1 MGWRLREGE
10 SEIATRR
17 VAPDYGPNSEYFTIR
32 LHHSGQLCEFG
43 RRVYVGG
50 KIDHFDYC
58 HVDEMSLIELTEMAK
73 TLQIDT
79 EHVTFFYSG
88 NGINDCNSIAMMSTD
103 LHTLELVNY
112 VDGDRIVGIFIDHGH
127 GHGTPSEGDS
137 SRRLPDIEEGLEYMG
152 DDIEGDMN
160 EGEERQRVEKSEA
173 QSEGQR
179 DGEAEKKSE
188 GQRDNDA
195 EKQRVGGEENEK
207 QRVGV
212 LNNGQMSDDSDD
224 EQSIGNDSCYS
235 DGLVDSE
242 LGIGDNESD
251 FGIEVNWGGVGG
263 KGKSSQSM
271 KSNKGKGKEVD
282 KHGGFAVF
290 NSNLDNG
297 DPQFE
302 VGLCFPDTQSFRDA
316 VRQHSIINARD
327 VVFTKNDKNKVQVKC
342 KHDTCKWYIFASKI
356 HGEDTMQVKT
366 LHNEHQCT
374 RVERVSAANSKWLA
388 NKYKDKLR
396 TDPKW
401 PVDSMM
407 SVMQKECKLLFSKFQ
422 MYRAKE
428 KVAKMSA
435 GSEEQQYGLLWR
447 YAAEITRSNPNTT
460 VKIKTKEVD
469 GKLLFRRFYC
479 CWGALKAGFLDG
491 CRPLICLD
499 GCHLKTY
506 CGGILLC
513 AVGID
518 GNNCMYPFAYAVVE
532 KEKKSTWLWFLELL
546 MNDLEIPT
554 DSDKWT
560 IMSDKQKGLIDAV
573 DMLLPYCEH
582 RFCVMHLYNNFKLAH
597 KGLGLKMMLWKAA
610 KATRV
615 VDFEKIMNELRG
627 KDLEAFKWLAK
638 RPAAQWS
645 RSYFR
650 CNAKCDILLNNMCE
664 SFNATIVEARSRP
677 IVDMLETIR
686 MMLMKRVYVKRDQ
699 IKKHKGK
706 LTPNIQKLIEEL
718 KKKSMEYI
726 AHWNGKD
733 QFEVESCYGSGSL
746 LESHVHMQFLACIS
760 WGSKANIMMVIS
772 KAKQGRHNSPST
784 QQKKKKKTIE
794 NVAAASPSKNAA
806 SADPSKITVPES
818 LSKTAASASPSK
830 APILASRSK
839 TTAPASLSK
848 TTASASHSKAPI
860 SASHSKTTASA
871 GHAASPS
878 PSTAANQDI
887 HFELPPGCSQQ

>member
-10 SEIATRR
+10 SEIATGR

-79 EHVTFFYSG
+79 EHVTFFYSR

-160 EGEERQRVEKSEA
+160 EEKERQRVEKSEA

-195 EKQRVGGEENEK
+195 EKQRVG
-207 QRVGV
+207 
-212 LNNGQMSDDSDD
+212 
-224 EQSIGNDSCYS
+224 

-327 VVFTKNDKNKVQVKC
+327 VVFTKNDKNKVQVS
-342 KHDTCKWYIFASKI
+342 AN
-356 HGEDTMQVKT
+356 MT
-366 LHNEHQCT
+366 LVNGLKE
-374 RVERVSAANSKWLA
+374 SAANSKWLA

-627 KDLEAFKWLAK
+627 KDLKAFKWLAK

-733 QFEVESCYGSGSL
+733 QFEVESCYGDKHNLHLGEKTCSCRKWQLTGIPCAHAISGMYFMGYKPEDYVHEYYHKSNFLRVYNHLMMPL
-746 LESHVHMQFLACIS
+746 L
-760 WGSKANIMMVIS
+760 G
-772 KAKQGRHNSPST
+772 
-784 QQKKKKKTIE
+784 
-794 NVAAASPSKNAA
+794 
-806 SADPSKITVPES
+806 PEEW
-818 LSKTAASASPSK
+818 P
-830 APILASRSK
+830 
-839 TTAPASLSK
+839 
-848 TTASASHSKAPI
+848 HSDRPTLLPPI
-860 SASHSKTTASA
+860 SERMPGRPKKQDRRKTLDEMKNKKDEVT
-871 GHAASPS
+871 
-878 PSTAANQDI
+878 N
-887 HFELPPGCSQQ
+887 

>member
-10 SEIATRR
+10 SEIATGR
-17 VAPDYGPNSEYFTIR
+17 VALTMVSYSIPFLFVFSSFRVRNMGPNSEYFTIR

-58 HVDEMSLIELTEMAK
+58 HVDAMSLIELTEMAK

-79 EHVTFFYSG
+79 EHVTFFYSR

-160 EGEERQRVEKSEA
+160 DGEERQRVEKSEA

-195 EKQRVGGEENEK
+195 EKQRVG
-207 QRVGV
+207 
-212 LNNGQMSDDSDD
+212 
-224 EQSIGNDSCYS
+224 

-251 FGIEVNWGGVGG
+251 FGIEVNW
-263 KGKSSQSM
+263 
-271 KSNKGKGKEVD
+271 
-282 KHGGFAVF
+282 VF

-342 KHDTCKWYIFASKI
+342 KHDACKWYIFASKI

-435 GSEEQQYGLLWR
+435 GSEENSMVCYG
-447 YAAEITRSNPNTT
+447 
-460 VKIKTKEVD
+460 
-469 GKLLFRRFYC
+469 
-479 CWGALKAGFLDG
+479 
-491 CRPLICLD
+491 
-499 GCHLKTY
+499 
-506 CGGILLC
+506 
-513 AVGID
+513 D

-615 VDFEKIMNELRG
+615 VDFEKIMNELRERIWKPSNG
-627 KDLEAFKWLAK
+627 LQKDLLHSG
-638 RPAAQWS
+638 P
-645 RSYFR
+645 
-650 CNAKCDILLNNMCE
+650 DHTLDVM
-664 SFNATIVEARSRP
+664 
-677 IVDMLETIR
+677 
-686 MMLMKRVYVKRDQ
+686 
-699 IKKHKGK
+699 
-706 LTPNIQKLIEEL
+706 PNVIFIE
-718 KKKSMEYI
+718 
-726 AHWNGKD
+726 
-733 QFEVESCYGSGSL
+733 Q
-746 LESHVHMQFLACIS
+746 HV
-760 WGSKANIMMVIS
+760 
-772 KAKQGRHNSPST
+772 
-784 QQKKKKKTIE
+784 
-794 NVAAASPSKNAA
+794 
-806 SADPSKITVPES
+806 
-818 LSKTAASASPSK
+818 
-830 APILASRSK
+830 
-839 TTAPASLSK
+839 
-848 TTASASHSKAPI
+848 
-860 SASHSKTTASA
+860 
-871 GHAASPS
+871 
-878 PSTAANQDI
+878 
-887 HFELPPGCSQQ
+887 

>member
-10 SEIATRR
+10 SEIATGR

-79 EHVTFFYSG
+79 EHVTFFYSR

-179 DGEAEKKSE
+179 DGEAEKK
-188 GQRDNDA
+188 N
-195 EKQRVGGEENEK
+195 
-207 QRVGV
+207 
-212 LNNGQMSDDSDD
+212 
-224 EQSIGNDSCYS
+224 
-235 DGLVDSE
+235 GLVDSE

-435 GSEEQQYGLLWR
+435 GSEEQQWFVMEVCGRDY
-447 YAAEITRSNPNTT
+447 
-460 VKIKTKEVD
+460 KI
-469 GKLLFRRFYC
+469 
-479 CWGALKAGFLDG
+479 
-491 CRPLICLD
+491 
-499 GCHLKTY
+499 
-506 CGGILLC
+506 
-513 AVGID
+513 
-518 GNNCMYPFAYAVVE
+518 
-532 KEKKSTWLWFLELL
+532 
-546 MNDLEIPT
+546 
-554 DSDKWT
+554 
-560 IMSDKQKGLIDAV
+560 
-573 DMLLPYCEH
+573 
-582 RFCVMHLYNNFKLAH
+582 
-597 KGLGLKMMLWKAA
+597 
-610 KATRV
+610 
-615 VDFEKIMNELRG
+615 
-627 KDLEAFKWLAK
+627 
-638 RPAAQWS
+638 
-645 RSYFR
+645 
-650 CNAKCDILLNNMCE
+650 
-664 SFNATIVEARSRP
+664 
-677 IVDMLETIR
+677 
-686 MMLMKRVYVKRDQ
+686 
-699 IKKHKGK
+699 
-706 LTPNIQKLIEEL
+706 
-718 KKKSMEYI
+718 
-726 AHWNGKD
+726 
-733 QFEVESCYGSGSL
+733 
-746 LESHVHMQFLACIS
+746 
-760 WGSKANIMMVIS
+760 
-772 KAKQGRHNSPST
+772 
-784 QQKKKKKTIE
+784 
-794 NVAAASPSKNAA
+794 
-806 SADPSKITVPES
+806 
-818 LSKTAASASPSK
+818 
-830 APILASRSK
+830 
-839 TTAPASLSK
+839 
-848 TTASASHSKAPI
+848 
-860 SASHSKTTASA
+860 
-871 GHAASPS
+871 
-878 PSTAANQDI
+878 
-887 HFELPPGCSQQ
+887 

>member
-10 SEIATRR
+10 SEIATGR

-58 HVDEMSLIELTEMAK
+58 HVDAMSLIELTEMAK

-79 EHVTFFYSG
+79 EHVTFFYSR

-160 EGEERQRVEKSEA
+160 DGEERQRVEKSEA

-195 EKQRVGGEENEK
+195 EKQRVEVKKMKN
-207 QRVGV
+207 R
-212 LNNGQMSDDSDD
+212 
-224 EQSIGNDSCYS
+224 
-235 DGLVDSE
+235 SE

-342 KHDTCKWYIFASKI
+342 KHDACKWYIFASKI

-435 GSEEQQYGLLWR
+435 AVKNNSMVCYG
-447 YAAEITRSNPNTT
+447 
-460 VKIKTKEVD
+460 
-469 GKLLFRRFYC
+469 
-479 CWGALKAGFLDG
+479 
-491 CRPLICLD
+491 
-499 GCHLKTY
+499 
-506 CGGILLC
+506 
-513 AVGID
+513 D

-650 CNAKCDILLNNMCE
+650 
-664 SFNATIVEARSRP
+664 
-677 IVDMLETIR
+677 
-686 MMLMKRVYVKRDQ
+686 
-699 IKKHKGK
+699 
-706 LTPNIQKLIEEL
+706 
-718 KKKSMEYI
+718 
-726 AHWNGKD
+726 
-733 QFEVESCYGSGSL
+733 
-746 LESHVHMQFLACIS
+746 
-760 WGSKANIMMVIS
+760 
-772 KAKQGRHNSPST
+772 
-784 QQKKKKKTIE
+784 
-794 NVAAASPSKNAA
+794 
-806 SADPSKITVPES
+806 
-818 LSKTAASASPSK
+818 
-830 APILASRSK
+830 
-839 TTAPASLSK
+839 
-848 TTASASHSKAPI
+848 
-860 SASHSKTTASA
+860 
-871 GHAASPS
+871 
-878 PSTAANQDI
+878 
-887 HFELPPGCSQQ
+887 

>member
-1 MGWRLREGE
+1 MTGIIDFDSTRILLNFEKLWLSRAYEDCILDMTSGGCVMRHDPHKLYLVKLEYAARMVDSKREFV
-10 SEIATRR
+10 SW
-17 VAPDYGPNSEYFTIR
+17 PNSEYFTIR

-79 EHVTFFYSG
+79 EHVTFFYSR

-127 GHGTPSEGDS
+127 G
-137 SRRLPDIEEGLEYMG
+137 MG
-152 DDIEGDMN
+152 H
-160 EGEERQRVEKSEA
+160 QVKWTV
-173 QSEGQR
+173 
-179 DGEAEKKSE
+179 K
-188 GQRDNDA
+188 
-195 EKQRVGGEENEK
+195 
-207 QRVGV
+207 
-212 LNNGQMSDDSDD
+212 
-224 EQSIGNDSCYS
+224 
-235 DGLVDSE
+235 

-251 FGIEVNWGGVGG
+251 FGIEVNWGGVG
-263 KGKSSQSM
+263 
-271 KSNKGKGKEVD
+271 
-282 KHGGFAVF
+282 VF

-342 KHDTCKWYIFASKI
+342 KHDTCKW
-356 HGEDTMQVKT
+356 
-366 LHNEHQCT
+366 
-374 RVERVSAANSKWLA
+374 VERVSAANSKWLA

-447 YAAEITRSNPNTT
+447 
-460 VKIKTKEVD
+460 
-469 GKLLFRRFYC
+469 
-479 CWGALKAGFLDG
+479 
-491 CRPLICLD
+491 
-499 GCHLKTY
+499 
-506 CGGILLC
+506 
-513 AVGID
+513 
-518 GNNCMYPFAYAVVE
+518 
-532 KEKKSTWLWFLELL
+532 
-546 MNDLEIPT
+546 
-554 DSDKWT
+554 
-560 IMSDKQKGLIDAV
+560 
-573 DMLLPYCEH
+573 
-582 RFCVMHLYNNFKLAH
+582 FCVMHLYNNFKLAH

-627 KDLEAFKWLAK
+627 KDLKPSNGLQK
-638 RPAAQWS
+638 
-645 RSYFR
+645 
-650 CNAKCDILLNNMCE
+650 DLLH
-664 SFNATIVEARSRP
+664 SGPDHTLDARSRP

-733 QFEVESCYGSGSL
+733 QFEVESCYGDKHNLHLGEKTCSCRKWQLTGIPCAHAISGMYFMGYKPEDYVHEYYHKSNFLRVYNHLMMPL
-746 LESHVHMQFLACIS
+746 L
-760 WGSKANIMMVIS
+760 G
-772 KAKQGRHNSPST
+772 
-784 QQKKKKKTIE
+784 
-794 NVAAASPSKNAA
+794 
-806 SADPSKITVPES
+806 PEEW
-818 LSKTAASASPSK
+818 P
-830 APILASRSK
+830 
-839 TTAPASLSK
+839 
-848 TTASASHSKAPI
+848 HSDRPTLLPPI
-860 SASHSKTTASA
+860 SERMPGRPKKQDRRKTLDEMKNKKDEVTNCGEKRGKLGRQGLVMTCKTCHVA
-871 GHAASPS
+871 GHKQKNVSS
-878 PSTAANQDI
+878 K
-887 HFELPPGCSQQ
+887 

>member
-1 MGWRLREGE
+1 
-10 SEIATRR
+10 
-17 VAPDYGPNSEYFTIR
+17 
-32 LHHSGQLCEFG
+32 
-43 RRVYVGG
+43 
-50 KIDHFDYC
+50 
-58 HVDEMSLIELTEMAK
+58 
-73 TLQIDT
+73 
-79 EHVTFFYSG
+79 
-88 NGINDCNSIAMMSTD
+88 
-103 LHTLELVNY
+103 
-112 VDGDRIVGIFIDHGH
+112 
-127 GHGTPSEGDS
+127 
-137 SRRLPDIEEGLEYMG
+137 
-152 DDIEGDMN
+152 
-160 EGEERQRVEKSEA
+160 
-173 QSEGQR
+173 
-179 DGEAEKKSE
+179 
-188 GQRDNDA
+188 
-195 EKQRVGGEENEK
+195 
-207 QRVGV
+207 
-212 LNNGQMSDDSDD
+212 
-224 EQSIGNDSCYS
+224 
-235 DGLVDSE
+235 
-242 LGIGDNESD
+242 
-251 FGIEVNWGGVGG
+251 
-263 KGKSSQSM
+263 
-271 KSNKGKGKEVD
+271 
-282 KHGGFAVF
+282 
-290 NSNLDNG
+290 
-297 DPQFE
+297 
-302 VGLCFPDTQSFRDA
+302 
-316 VRQHSIINARD
+316 
-327 VVFTKNDKNKVQVKC
+327 
-342 KHDTCKWYIFASKI
+342 
-356 HGEDTMQVKT
+356 
-366 LHNEHQCT
+366 
-374 RVERVSAANSKWLA
+374 
-388 NKYKDKLR
+388 
-396 TDPKW
+396 
-401 PVDSMM
+401 
-407 SVMQKECKLLFSKFQ
+407 
-422 MYRAKE
+422 
-428 KVAKMSA
+428 
-435 GSEEQQYGLLWR
+435 
-447 YAAEITRSNPNTT
+447 
-460 VKIKTKEVD
+460 
-469 GKLLFRRFYC
+469 
-479 CWGALKAGFLDG
+479 
-491 CRPLICLD
+491 
-499 GCHLKTY
+499 
-506 CGGILLC
+506 
-513 AVGID
+513 
-518 GNNCMYPFAYAVVE
+518 
-532 KEKKSTWLWFLELL
+532 

-733 QFEVESCYGSGSL
+733 QFEVESCYGDKHNLHLGEKTCSLQLTGIPCAHAISGMYFMGYKPEDYVHEYYHKSNFLRVYNHLMMPL
-746 LESHVHMQFLACIS
+746 LGPEEWPHSDRPTLLPPISERMPGRPKKQDRRKTLDEMKNKKDEVTNCGEKRGKLGRQGLVMTCKTCHVAGHNKRTCPQNRKNKQPEEHVEVPPGFKPKKEKRKADVLSQESKLTTSRRPLTRSVAALQGKQVEVLPLS
-760 WGSKANIMMVIS
+760 QSSVTGPGTPSKTRKKMMVIS

-784 QQKKKKKTIE
+784 QQKKKKKKTIE

>member
-10 SEIATRR
+10 SEIATGR
-17 VAPDYGPNSEYFTIR
+17 VAPDYGF
-32 LHHSGQLCEFG
+32 
-43 RRVYVGG
+43 YVGG

-79 EHVTFFYSG
+79 HVTFFYSR

-160 EGEERQRVEKSEA
+160 EEKERQRVEKSEA
-173 QSEGQR
+173 Q
-179 DGEAEKKSE
+179 
-188 GQRDNDA
+188 N
-195 EKQRVGGEENEK
+195 
-207 QRVGV
+207 
-212 LNNGQMSDDSDD
+212 
-224 EQSIGNDSCYS
+224 
-235 DGLVDSE
+235 GLVDSE

-251 FGIEVNWGGVGG
+251 FGIEVNW
-263 KGKSSQSM
+263 
-271 KSNKGKGKEVD
+271 
-282 KHGGFAVF
+282 
-290 NSNLDNG
+290 
-297 DPQFE
+297 
-302 VGLCFPDTQSFRDA
+302 
-316 VRQHSIINARD
+316 
-327 VVFTKNDKNKVQVKC
+327 
-342 KHDTCKWYIFASKI
+342 
-356 HGEDTMQVKT
+356 
-366 LHNEHQCT
+366 
-374 RVERVSAANSKWLA
+374 
-388 NKYKDKLR
+388 
-396 TDPKW
+396 
-401 PVDSMM
+401 
-407 SVMQKECKLLFSKFQ
+407 
-422 MYRAKE
+422 
-428 KVAKMSA
+428 
-435 GSEEQQYGLLWR
+435 
-447 YAAEITRSNPNTT
+447 
-460 VKIKTKEVD
+460 
-469 GKLLFRRFYC
+469 
-479 CWGALKAGFLDG
+479 
-491 CRPLICLD
+491 
-499 GCHLKTY
+499 
-506 CGGILLC
+506 
-513 AVGID
+513 D

-733 QFEVESCYGSGSL
+733 QFEEVAAYWNPMCTCNFWHVFHGKNGLIQTDQHYCLQSGRPKKQDRRKTLDEMKNKKDEVTNCGEKRGKLGRQGLVMTCKTCHVAGHNKRTCPQNRKNKQPEEHVEVPPGFKPKKEKRKADVLSQ
-746 LESHVHMQFLACIS
+746 ESKLTTSRRPLTRSVAAVEVLPLSQS
-760 WGSKANIMMVIS
+760 SVTGPGTPSKTRKKMMVIS

-806 SADPSKITVPES
+806 SADPSKITVPAS

-830 APILASRSK
+830 APILASHSK

-848 TTASASHSKAPI
+848 TAASASHSKAPI